1 MKWPFNKTNYV
12 IFGIGIVSIIIGYL
26 LIASNS
32 VDSYM
37 STKIGPVILFVGYC
51 LIIPLSIYYSGKK

>member
-12 IFGIGIVSIIIGYL
+12 IFGIGILSIIIGYI

-37 STKIGPVILFVGYC
+37 STKIGPVILFIGYC
-51 LIIPLSIYYSGKK
+51 LIIPFSILYSGKK

>member
-26 LIASNS
+26 LIASSS

-37 STKIGPVILFVGYC
+37 STKIGPVILFIGYC
-51 LIIPLSIYYSGKK
+51 LIIPFSIFYSGKK

>member
-12 IFGIGIVSIIIGYL
+12 IFGIGIVSIVVGYL

-51 LIIPLSIYYSGKK
+51 LIIPFSIFYNGKK

>member
-51 LIIPLSIYYSGKK
+51 LIIPFSIFYIGKK

>member
-37 STKIGPVILFVGYC
+37 STRIGPVILFVGYC
-51 LIIPLSIYYSGKK
+51 LIIPFSIFYHGKK

>member
-12 IFGIGIVSIIIGYL
+12 IFGIGIVSIVIGYL

-37 STKIGPVILFVGYC
+37 STKIGPVILFIGYC
-51 LIIPLSIYYSGKK
+51 LIIPFSIYI

>member
-1 MKWPFNKTNYV
+1 MNWPFNKTNYV

-26 LIASNS
+26 LIATNS

-51 LIIPLSIYYSGKK
+51 LIIPFSIFYNGKK

>member
-26 LIASNS
+26 LIATNS

-51 LIIPLSIYYSGKK
+51 LIIPFSIFYNGKK

>member
-12 IFGIGIVSIIIGYL
+12 IFGIGIVSIFVGYL

-51 LIIPLSIYYSGKK
+51 LIIPFSIFYSGKK

>member
-12 IFGIGIVSIIIGYL
+12 FFGIGIASIVIGYL

-32 VDSYM
+32 VDNYM

-51 LIIPLSIYYSGKK
+51 LIIPFSIFYSGKK